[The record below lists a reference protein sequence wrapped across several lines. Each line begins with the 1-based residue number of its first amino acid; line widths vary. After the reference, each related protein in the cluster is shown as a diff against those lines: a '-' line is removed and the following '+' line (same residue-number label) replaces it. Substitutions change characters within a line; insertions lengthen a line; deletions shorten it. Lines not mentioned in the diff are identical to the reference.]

1 MKRGQAAFEYLIL
14 VGVLLVILM
23 ALFYYV
29 SNYSSQNLKM
39 EQAEDT
45 VQTLAKVSESMYAL
59 GPGNRDFVWVNIPG
73 SVSEIRIGDN
83 EIMLR
88 IFIFGD
94 YSDFYARTNA
104 NVTGTLPTQKGRY
117 KILVET
123 LDSGVVQIG
132 HAQ

>member
-29 SNYSSQNLKM
+29 SNYSAQNLKI

-45 VQTLAKVSESMYAL
+45 VQTLAKTAESMYAL
-59 GPGNRDFVWVNIPG
+59 GPGNRDFIWVNMPG
-73 SVSEIRIGDN
+73 SVSETKVEDN
-83 EIMLR
+83 EIMIRL
-88 IFIFGD
+88 FIFGD
-94 YSDFYARTNA
+94 YSDFYVRTNA
-104 NVTGTLPTQKGRY
+104 DVTGTLPTQKGRY
-117 KILVET
+117 KILIET

-132 HAQ
+132 QA